1 VSDKNYHPDKAA
13 MLRALK
19 EGTESIEGHLRKCE
33 ACRIQMELFK
43 AFPQS
48 DDSTLERPSEDAVNR
63 LTMVPLLYR
72 DERPGRTYIGKVAFD
87 SWANQPTAA
96 LRAAAPGLIRRL
108 CLKAGEVSLEIVAE
122 RHQSEWGFTARVYT
136 KGSVS
141 SCWVLRVLGKRM
153 LPGSLGFYQW
163 KSKHTPLRIELMSL
177 NQRIE
182 FAELSW

>member
-1 VSDKNYHPDKAA
+1 

-19 EGTESIEGHLRKCE
+19 EGTESIEGHLKECE
-33 ACRIQMELFK
+33 ACQIQMELFK
-43 AFPQS
+43 AFPLA
-48 DDSTLERPSEDAVNR
+48 DDSKLERLSEDAINR
-63 LTMVPLLYR
+63 FTLMPLLYQNK
-72 DERPGRTYIGKVAFD
+72 RPGRTYSGKVAFD

-96 LRAAAPGLIRRL
+96 LRTAAPGLVRRL

-136 KGSVS
+136 KGDVS

-163 KSKHTPLRIELMSL
+163 KSKRTPLRIELMSL
-177 NQRIE
+177 SQRIE